1 MGRLGD
7 IWCKEGAVM
16 SQISILKIVI
26 VGDGGHGSTPEGL
39 KIAVWK
45 AVEFYT
51 KIQEYIGKLKE

>member
-1 MGRLGD
+1 
-7 IWCKEGAVM
+7 M